1 MPKNFEQG
9 KRHVTVA
16 TVKFFQ
22 AQDNQH
28 SNHPGTKS
36 TRATINKL
44 EKNADLLGPKQVSF
58 HSQDD
63 TVKVALGLP
72 AANKQVPILMH
83 MEYEVRLPGHN
94 IKITP
99 MHKLISSAIGT
110 IEIKEKAYSREAV
123 TYSGTAYVAIRS
135 AKNSTYR
142 A

>member
-1 MPKNFEQG
+1 MFFQVHTVTISVYLCLMRHVEQG
-9 KRHVTVA
+9 KRHVTTVA
-16 TVKFFQ
+16 TAKFFQ

-28 SNHPGTKS
+28 YNHPGTKS

-44 EKNADLLGPKQVSF
+44 EKNGDLLGPKQVSF

-63 TVKVALGLP
+63 TVKLALGLP
-72 AANKQVPILMH
+72 AANNQDQVSILMH

-110 IEIKEKAYSREAV
+110 LEIKEKA
-123 TYSGTAYVAIRS
+123 
-135 AKNSTYR
+135 
-142 A
+142 